1 MSEGGLKGYGPK
13 KFILE
18 VKHKKKK
25 AQSGVKIQVVQS
37 W

>member
-1 MSEGGLKGYGPK
+1 MSEGGLKV
-13 KFILE
+13 LE